1 MRSKILSFL
10 IPSRNRLDMLIKTIN
25 NIIDS
30 FSDNINDI
38 EIIIKLD
45 LDDLESHK
53 ILCEKFDVDVK
64 YIISD
69 RLKGYLSLSDFMS
82 QCYKLSDG
90 YFFLMYNDDITVKN
104 HYNLIE
110 NLKENKDIIS
120 ISSESMT
127 SQLPILHYKIIEI
140 TNGFHSDVVF
150 WDGHF
155 CNVKLSLPIENQL
168 NFKFEYDHDNDS
180 RKFPNLYNERNEFIK
195 NYSFDESLGCHG
207 ERYYVDLDSKT
218 IKQYFNKI

>member
-10 IPSRNRLDMLIKTIN
+10 IPSRGRLELLIHTIN
-25 NIIDS
+25 NIIES
-30 FSDNINDI
+30 FKENINDI

-45 LDDLESHK
+45 LDDFESHK
-53 ILCEKFDVDVK
+53 ILNEQFDIEIK

-69 RLKGYLSLSDFMS
+69 RLTGYLSLSDFMS

-90 YFFLMYNDDITVKN
+90 YFFLMYNDDISIKN

-110 NLKENKDIIS
+110 NLKEVKDVIS

-155 CNVKLSLPIENQL
+155 CNVKLALPIENQF
-168 NFKFEYDHDNDS
+168 NFKFDYVHHAQWS
-180 RKFPNLYNERNEFIK
+180 PSIYIERNESIK
-195 NYSFDESLGCHG
+195 NYSFDESLGNG
-207 ERYYVDLDSKT
+207 ERYYVDLDSKS
-218 IKQYFNKI
+218 IKNFFNKKI